1 MAHTD
6 RRQVGLIASDPTMT
20 MALAAL
26 ISAFILLGLVWLGG
40 TVGAWASG
48 AGWNPPQYG
57 PAMLITVMRGQ
68 SLWPGVGAPWIVGGI
83 AVVGTALLAPT
94 VAVATW
100 WKQRTAATIPGLATP
115 TDLKEWVFKARIQQ
129 ARRLRPSLKDTPRKG
144 IKAYDVGLP
153 IGHLAGAGTALLASL
168 EDVLLVLAGP
178 RFGKTSRVVAAL
190 VLAAVGCCIV
200 TSARYDVYSITKRAR
215 ERKGKVALF
224 DPQHI
229 AHKNQEVWWNLLS
242 MARTLEGARR
252 LAMHLNKA
260 AEDPTKQGGD
270 AFFTGAGRS
279 TLVNLLH
286 AAAIDD
292 RSLSEF
298 LRWTSDQTD
307 RTAARILH
315 SHGLDAM
322 ADAQEKLSQL
332 AQETQDGIFQHVREA
347 VQPLYD
353 PEIVKWVTPQEGCEE
368 IKPAEWV
375 RTRNTIYLLSKDGGG
390 GAAAIIAAITDAF
403 FRAGVVEAE
412 ANGTGRMDPPMLAV
426 LDEAANICKI
436 EDLPKMKS
444 VMGGY
449 GVQIVTILQNYRQGV
464 RTWGSDG
471 MDALWSASTAKL
483 IGAGLDDHKFLNEIS
498 DLIGMRAILEE
509 SFTTSRG
516 GNSSTRS
523 KRRERVMEAPDL
535 REMDKGNALL
545 FGTSTRPAL
554 VEMEAYYERHDAN
567 TLIEGKEA
575 VDAEIAQAAR
585 RRMKEGELA

>member
-1 MAHTD
+1 MARTD
-6 RRQVGLIASDPTMT
+6 RRQVGLLASDPTMT

-26 ISAFILLGLVWLGG
+26 ISVFVLLGLVWLGG

-48 AGWNPPQYG
+48 AGWHPPRYG
-57 PAMLITVMRGQ
+57 PAMLFTVMRGQ

-83 AVVGTALLAPT
+83 AVVGTLILAPI
-94 VAVATW
+94 VAVAAW
-100 WKQRTAATIPGLATP
+100 WKQRSAATIPGLATP
-115 TDLKEWVFKARIQQ
+115 ADLKEWVFKERVKQ
-129 ARRLRPSLKDTPRKG
+129 ARRLRPSLADTPRKQ
-144 IKAYDVGLP
+144 IEPHDVGLP
-153 IGHLAGAGTALLASL
+153 IGRLAGAGIALLASL
-168 EDVLLVLAGP
+168 EDVILVLAGP

-190 VLAAVGCCIV
+190 VLAARGCCIV
-200 TSARYDVYSITKRAR
+200 TSARYDIYSITARYR
-215 ERKGKVALF
+215 ERKGEIALF
-224 DPQHI
+224 DPQLI
-229 AHKNQEVWWNLLS
+229 AHQDQKVWWNILS
-242 MARTLEGARR
+242 MARILEGARR
-252 LAMHLNKA
+252 LAMHLAKA

-279 TLVNLLH
+279 TLVNFLH

-292 RSLSEF
+292 RPLAEF

-307 RTAARILH
+307 RTAARILRA
-315 SHGLDAM
+315 HGLDAM

-353 PEIVKWVTPQEGCEE
+353 PQIVKWVTPQEGCKE

-375 RTRNTIYLLSKDGGG
+375 LTHNTIYLLSKNGGG

-412 ANGTGRMDPPMLAV
+412 ANGTGRLDPTLLAV

-436 EDLPKMKS
+436 EDLPQMKS

-449 GVQIVTILQNYRQGV
+449 GIQIVTILQNYRQGV
-464 RTWGSDG
+464 RTWGADG
-471 MDALWSASTAKL
+471 MDALWSACTAKL

-509 SFTTSRG
+509 SFTSSRG

-523 KRRERVMEAPDL
+523 KRRERIMEAPDL

-554 VEMEAYYERHDAN
+554 VEMEAYYERPDGDELSKH
-567 TLIEGKEA
+567 KEA
-575 VDAEIAQAAR
+575 LDAEIAQAAR
-585 RRMKEGELA
+585 RRMKEAA